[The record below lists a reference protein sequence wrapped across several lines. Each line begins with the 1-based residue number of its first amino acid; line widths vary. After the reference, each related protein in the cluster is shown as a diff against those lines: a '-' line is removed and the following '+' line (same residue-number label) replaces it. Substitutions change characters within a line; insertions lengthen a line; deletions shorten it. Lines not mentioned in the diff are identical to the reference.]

1 MTKPNGRHSQESVGT
16 IKTVSVLR
24 DFAKLVW
31 IGSTRTNILFTF
43 SLFKSVRE
51 HIMETGTYT
60 YVHILYTPNTGRPKK
75 YFVQEQL

>member
-31 IGSTRTNILFTF
+31 IGSLRFPCSNRFVNTLWKQEHIHMYISYTHQTQEDLKNILYSNNYSIKTD
-43 SLFKSVRE
+43 R
-51 HIMETGTYT
+51 
-60 YVHILYTPNTGRPKK
+60 
-75 YFVQEQL
+75 